1 MLITS
6 STRMCTIG
14 PTALSLHVA
23 EILWQSTLNQYCIY
37 TLTCGYES
45 IVGIQPAKKERRKGE
60 MAAEGP
66 EPRVSLLAG

>member
-1 MLITS
+1 MLITT

-14 PTALSLHVA
+14 PTMFSLHVA

-37 TLTCGYES
+37 TLTCSYES
-45 IVGIQPAKKERRKGE
+45 IVEIQPAKKERRKGK

-66 EPRVSLLAG
+66 ESRVSLLAG